1 MSGGPELAL
10 GRSADQRGL
19 EIEGILERGVR
30 VWERPLR
37 VEHPCWGPG
46 RQADVSIRFREA
58 DIRNGRDEPQAVG
71 YGRPPIRSWVCKGH
85 SGRTF
90 MDRPRTTRR

>member
-1 MSGGPELAL
+1 MSGGPQLAL

-37 VEHPCWGPG
+37 V
-46 RQADVSIRFREA
+46 VSRPWVRA
-58 DIRNGRDEPQAVG
+58 SKRTQGTAVMSH
-71 YGRPPIRSWVCKGH
+71 YRLC
-85 SGRTF
+85 
-90 MDRPRTTRR
+90 